1 MPLPYSTKELNEIA
15 ASKSPSTLHVT
26 NTAAAFFFR
35 KYFFEK
41 AIAQVKPTV
50 PEYWPTNRL
59 MYLLFGDGYCGIF
72 ETDIYGIIYDRVGL
86 CGYNVFYQPSHFIVA
101 NPMITGNQ
109 TVQIGTQGVLLHLQ
123 PDYCGIVDI
132 CIHYGDLMAIATE
145 TLTTNLFNSKLSF
158 VFAGKSKATAEALK
172 KMYDLIS
179 RGEPAAFV
187 DEKLFE
193 TDMQGHTVPLWQ
205 MFQQDVGRN
214 YISDRILSDMRKIE
228 AMFDAQVGIPNANT
242 DKRERLISS
251 EVEANDVSTYS
262 LISLWIE
269 NLQKGAEE
277 AHKMFGLT
285 KKQLWFDWRFP
296 PEKGGAAN
304 AGNAEPMRS
313 V

>member
-1 MPLPYSTKELNEIA
+1 MGLPYSTQQLNEIA
-15 ASKSPSTLHVT
+15 ASRAPSSLHVS
-26 NTAAAFFFR
+26 NTEAAFFFR
-35 KYFFEK
+35 KYFFQK
-41 AIAQVKPTV
+41 AISQVKPTV

-59 MYLLFGDGYCGIF
+59 MYLLFGDGFSGIF
-72 ETDIYGIIYDRVGL
+72 ETDMYGIIYDRVGL
-86 CGYNVFYQPSHFIVA
+86 YGHNVFYQPSHFIVA
-101 NPMITGNQ
+101 NPLIVGNQ

-132 CIHYGDLMAIATE
+132 CRHYGDLMAIATE

-158 VFAGKSKATAEALK
+158 VFAGKSKASAEALK
-172 KMYDLIS
+172 KMYDKIS

-193 TDMQGHTVPLWQ
+193 TDMQGRSVPLWQ
-205 MFQQDVGRN
+205 MFQQDVGKN

-262 LISLWIE
+262 LLSLWIE
-269 NLQKGAEE
+269 NLQKGARE
-277 AHKMFGLT
+277 AHELFGLT
-285 KKQLWFDWRFP
+285 KEQLWFDWRFP
-296 PEKGGAAN
+296 PERGGADN
-304 AGNAEPMRS
+304 ARKPESAGT